1 MVLALDVCMCVRV
14 RLLHPSSKITHFN
27 FLYTP
32 LCSCTYYGQGAR
44 GVATLSPVLAGNPL
58 YVRKYGRGSNWRSQC
73 ALSVCMHVQTTRIC
87 KIWSACRSRSCLL
100 KIQVD
105 GISAVPGDISLSPYM
120 LLVCMQDGRG
130 LHYVHAR
137 NPSLKSWLRPLVH
150 MFCY

>member
-1 MVLALDVCMCVRV
+1 MSVSMSVCYLLAATSPISIFL
-14 RLLHPSSKITHFN
+14 N

-32 LCSCTYYGQGAR
+32 LDSCR
-44 GVATLSPVLAGNPL
+44 GVAMLSPALSGNPL

-73 ALSVCMHVQTTRIC
+73 TLSVCMHVQTTRVC

-120 LLVCMQDGRG
+120 LLYA
-130 LHYVHAR
+130 YVQSQFHTTGNRRMDSQLLPVPYIAHALC
-137 NPSLKSWLRPLVH
+137 SVLTHLSGI
-150 MFCY
+150 F